1 MKNRENWNS
10 RLGFILAASGSAV
23 GLGNIWKFPTMVA
36 ENGGAA
42 FTLIYL
48 ICIFVVGLSILLAE
62 LIIGRKTQLSAVGAY
77 KKLSKKKMWVFN
89 GFLGTLSADVI
100 LSFYVVVG
108 GWTLKYSFLS
118 LFGFLNNLNSLTQS
132 ESIFNNFISLRFEP
146 LFWQSSF
153 MLITIFVIING
164 IKNGI
169 EKWSKIMMPFIIILL
184 IILAI
189 RGLLLD
195 GSVEGLKF
203 LFNPKF
209 DLITPHSIVLALG
222 HSFFTLSLGMGTM
235 VAYGS
240 YLNNKQN
247 LLMSGIWIIV
257 LDTFIALVAGIAI
270 FTTVFALGSEPQEGA
285 GFIFTVLPIIF
296 NQLIGGQL
304 WSTVFFTLLFMAALT
319 SSISLLE
326 VVTSYFVDERKWSRK
341 KSTII
346 FGGII
351 IIVGMFCS
359 LSLGGG
365 LNISP
370 FKNITFF
377 NLMDLISSKYMLPIG
392 GLLVSLFIIFEFK
405 VSNFI
410 KELNHKN
417 SFFILNKKFVLLI
430 FTISSIVVGFIL
442 INEIYSLLSGSSII
456 GNK

>member
-89 GFLGTLSADVI
+89 GFLGTLSAVVI
-100 LSFYVVVG
+100 LSFYGVVG

-184 IILAI
+184 IT
-189 RGLLLD
+189 
-195 GSVEGLKF
+195 
-203 LFNPKF
+203 
-209 DLITPHSIVLALG
+209 LIT
-222 HSFFTLSLGMGTM
+222 
-235 VAYGS
+235 
-240 YLNNKQN
+240 
-247 LLMSGIWIIV
+247 WIR
-257 LDTFIALVAGIAI
+257 
-270 FTTVFALGSEPQEGA
+270 
-285 GFIFTVLPIIF
+285 IIHM
-296 NQLIGGQL
+296 N
-304 WSTVFFTLLFMAALT
+304 
-319 SSISLLE
+319 
-326 VVTSYFVDERKWSRK
+326 
-341 KSTII
+341 
-346 FGGII
+346 
-351 IIVGMFCS
+351 
-359 LSLGGG
+359 
-365 LNISP
+365 
-370 FKNITFF
+370 
-377 NLMDLISSKYMLPIG
+377 
-392 GLLVSLFIIFEFK
+392 
-405 VSNFI
+405 
-410 KELNHKN
+410 
-417 SFFILNKKFVLLI
+417 
-430 FTISSIVVGFIL
+430 
-442 INEIYSLLSGSSII
+442 
-456 GNK
+456 